1 MEEAVIAKPFTET
14 DRDRLRNLLELAE
27 SSPFPGERDNALAAA
42 KRLAERYDMSLE
54 EAASWRPDRQRAS
67 GPAGPSGPSGRHT
80 AMDGDF
86 VSPFVYRP
94 DRKTADRWQR
104 TSLDP
109 AAQEAEKKRWEEAVS
124 AARQRGLD
132 GGEKSETER
141 FGTRRP
147 NSRSRRNPIAHATVL
162 LKETSLP
169 FEEIADITGLDIYDV
184 IAMKLKLRAA
194 A

>member
-1 MEEAVIAKPFTET
+1 MEEATIARPFTET
-14 DRDRLRNLLELAE
+14 DRERLRNLLELAE

-42 KRLAERYDMSLE
+42 KRLAERHDMSLE
-54 EAASWRPDRQRAS
+54 EAASRRPDRRRA
-67 GPAGPSGPSGRHT
+67 PDRHSE
-80 AMDGDF
+80 MDGEF

-109 AAQEAEKKRWEEAVS
+109 AAQEAEKKRWEEAVT

-132 GGEKSETER
+132 GGEKSETDR

-169 FEEIADITGLDIYDV
+169 FQEIADITGLDIYDV

>member
-1 MEEAVIAKPFTET
+1 MEEAAIAKPFTET
-14 DRDRLRNLLELAE
+14 DRERLRNLLELAE

-42 KRLAERYDMSLE
+42 RRLAERYDMSLE
-54 EAASWRPDRQRAS
+54 EAASWQPDRQRAS
-67 GPAGPSGPSGRHT
+67 GPSGPSGRHP

-109 AAQEAEKKRWEEAVS
+109 EAQEAEKKRWQEAVD

-132 GGEKSETER
+132 GGDKSETER
-141 FGTRRP
+141 FGARRP

>member
-1 MEEAVIAKPFTET
+1 MEEAAIAQPFTET
-14 DRDRLRNLLELAE
+14 DRERLRNLLELAE

-42 KRLAERYDMSLE
+42 RRLAERYDMSLE
-54 EAASWRPDRQRAS
+54 EAASRQPDRQRA
-67 GPAGPSGPSGRHT
+67 PGRHS
-80 AMDGDF
+80 AMDGEF

-132 GGEKSETER
+132 GGGKSETER

>member
-1 MEEAVIAKPFTET
+1 MIAKQFTET
-14 DRDRLRNLLELAE
+14 DQERLRNLLELAE

-42 KRLAERYDMSLE
+42 KRLAERHGMSLE

-67 GPAGPSGPSGRHT
+67 GPPGPPGPSGPSGRHS

-109 AAQEAEKKRWEEAVS
+109 AAQEAEKKRWQEAVN

>member
-1 MEEAVIAKPFTET
+1 MEEATIAKPFTET
-14 DRDRLRNLLELAE
+14 DQERLRNLLELAE

-42 KRLAERYDMSLE
+42 KRLAERHDMSLD
-54 EAASWRPDRQRAS
+54 EAASRQPDRQRA
-67 GPAGPSGPSGRHT
+67 PGRHS
-80 AMDGDF
+80 AMDGEF

-94 DRKTADRWQR
+94 DRKTGDRWQR
-104 TSLDP
+104 TSLDL

-132 GGEKSETER
+132 GGKKSETER

-147 NSRSRRNPIAHATVL
+147 NSRSRRNPIAHAKVL

-169 FEEIADITGLDIYDV
+169 FHEIADITGLDIYDV

>member
-1 MEEAVIAKPFTET
+1 MEEAAIAKPFTET
-14 DRDRLRNLLELAE
+14 DRERLRNLLELAE

-54 EAASWRPDRQRAS
+54 EAASRQTDRQRAP
-67 GPAGPSGPSGRHT
+67 GRPGRHS
-80 AMDGDF
+80 AMDEDF

-109 AAQEAEKKRWEEAVS
+109 AAQEAEKKRWQEAVD

-132 GGEKSETER
+132 GGEKSETDR

>member
-1 MEEAVIAKPFTET
+1 MIAKPFTET
-14 DRDRLRNLLELAE
+14 DRERLRNLLELAE

-42 KRLAERYDMSLE
+42 KRLAERYGMSLE
-54 EAASWRPDRQRAS
+54 EAASWQPDRQRAP
-67 GPAGPSGPSGRHT
+67 GRPGRHP
-80 AMDGDF
+80 AMDGEF

-109 AAQEAEKKRWEEAVS
+109 AALEAEKKRWEEAVD

>member
-1 MEEAVIAKPFTET
+1 MEEATIALPFTET
-14 DRDRLRNLLELAE
+14 DRERLRNLLELAE

-42 KRLAERYDMSLE
+42 KRLAERHDMSLE
-54 EAASWRPDRQRAS
+54 EAASRQPDRQRA
-67 GPAGPSGPSGRHT
+67 PGRHP
-80 AMDGDF
+80 AMDGEF

-109 AAQEAEKKRWEEAVS
+109 AAQEAEKKRWEEAVT
-124 AARQRGLD
+124 AARRRGLD
-132 GGEKSETER
+132 GGDKSETER

-169 FEEIADITGLDIYDV
+169 FQEIADITGLDIYDV